1 MFAFMPMNHEFG
13 NCLSTPM
20 LNSHFAFCLQVFHQ
34 AGPPKQDLGNNATR
48 GFCRQAA
55 WGGTIPQ
62 NSGRDHK
69 NDWAS
74 PRIRWLLQSNQE
86 LGHGSRLFQKF
97 AAFGEKHFSEKGPHL
112 GGLGETFPLP
122 TSVGTL
128 LGKISAK
135 CLAKGHNNT
144 LPVQE

>member
-55 WGGTIPQ
+55 WGVLFHKIQVGTTKMIGLHQ
-62 NSGRDHK
+62 EFGGFYSRTKNSDMGQDF
-69 NDWAS
+69 
-74 PRIRWLLQSNQE
+74 
-86 LGHGSRLFQKF
+86 FQKV
-97 AAFGEKHFSEKGPHL
+97 AAFGEKHF
-112 GGLGETFPLP
+112 
-122 TSVGTL
+122 
-128 LGKISAK
+128 
-135 CLAKGHNNT
+135 
-144 LPVQE
+144 